1 MWTAFS
7 LLWAATPGVARAA
20 SESGDGRGAGEL
32 GTVVVLVVLI
42 GVAYVL
48 AHSVVERLQRRFLVV
63 SGAEY
68 LLLGILL
75 GLFPAI
81 AGLEKENLQG
91 LFPVIAL
98 AAGWVGLLRG
108 TDFDFAS
115 LQRLDPATWRIVFL
129 HHLLPGVAVGVASY
143 YFFTLAGPLFAFE
156 LVDEAGHLT
165 LVNPLADP
173 VTGLVSKRDAAL
185 SAAALA
191 CFAAT
196 DSAEPF
202 DLLARRYEVGGR
214 IAPLLRNGTRLGD
227 IAVILA
233 FGLIFCIFHEQAEGA
248 KTYSPSLW
256 AWVTVLLGGAL
267 GFLFSLFLAGD
278 ESDNSRFLALVGIIA
293 FASGGAYFLKIS
305 PLTVNL
311 AMGFVL
317 VNFARGGQL
326 LHTTLESTERPMAIV
341 LLIFA
346 GALWEVPAQAQVL
359 PTLIALGGFLLLRTA
374 GKWLASLVAGWGT
387 TLRKDLFRGL
397 LAHGDVTL
405 AMAVSFRLVYQDSPA
420 ADIAYSVVLASI
432 VLNDLV
438 APRLL
443 RGLLVDEGGIQK
455 ELRHDDSGTSIEV
468 SNR

>member
-1 MWTAFS
+1 MVGRLMVTAVPFVC
-7 LLWAATPGVARAA
+7 AALPGVAHAA
-20 SESGDGRGAGEL
+20 SGAGQNDTAGEL
-32 GTVVVLVVLI
+32 GTVVLLVIVI

-48 AHSVVERLQRRFLVV
+48 AHNVVERLQRRFLVV

-68 LLLGILL
+68 LLLGFLL
-75 GLFPAI
+75 GPAFPAI
-81 AGLEKENLQG
+81 HALDNVAGLL
-91 LFPVIAL
+91 PIIAL

-115 LQRLDPATWRIVFL
+115 LQKLDPATWRVVFL
-129 HHLLPGVAVGVASY
+129 HHLLPGVAVGVGSY
-143 YFFTLAGPLFAFE
+143 YFFTETGW
-156 LVDEAGHLT
+156 VLT
-165 LVNPLADP
+165 SP
-173 VTGLVSKRDAAL
+173 RDAAL

-191 CFAAT
+191 CFAAA

-202 DLLARRYEVGGR
+202 DLLARRYEVSGR
-214 IAPLLRNGTRLGD
+214 LAPLLRNGTRLGD

-233 FGLIFCIFHEQAEGA
+233 FGLIFCVFHENAPQAQD
-248 KTYSPSLW
+248 YSPALW

-293 FASGGAYFLKIS
+293 FASGGAYFLELS
-305 PLTVNL
+305 PLAVNL
-311 AMGFVL
+311 SMGFVL

-346 GALWEVPAQAQVL
+346 GALWERTELV
-359 PTLIALGGFLLLRTA
+359 PTLLALGGFLIARTGA
-374 GKWLASLVAGWGT
+374 KWIASVIAGWGT
-387 TLRKDLFRGL
+387 SLRKDLFRGL

-405 AMAVSFRLVYQDSPA
+405 AMAVSFRLVYDGEA
-420 ADIAYSVVLASI
+420 AKIAYSVVLGSI
-432 VLNDLV
+432 ILNDLM

-443 RGLLVDEGGIQK
+443 RGLLVDEGEIQR
-455 ELRHDDSGTSIEV
+455 ELKDSDSRTSIEV
-468 SNR
+468 TTR

>member
-1 MWTAFS
+1 MVGRLMVTAVPFVC
-7 LLWAATPGVARAA
+7 AALPGVAHAA
-20 SESGDGRGAGEL
+20 SGAGQNDSAGEL
-32 GTVVVLVVLI
+32 GTVVLLVLVI

-48 AHSVVERLQRRFLVV
+48 AHNVVERLQRRFLVV

-68 LLLGILL
+68 LLLGFLL
-75 GLFPAI
+75 GPAFPAI
-81 AGLEKENLQG
+81 HALDNVAGLL
-91 LFPVIAL
+91 PIIAL

-115 LQRLDPATWRIVFL
+115 LQKLDPATWRVVFL
-129 HHLLPGVAVGVASY
+129 HHLLPGVAVGVGSY
-143 YFFTLAGPLFAFE
+143 YFFTETGW
-156 LVDEAGHLT
+156 VLT
-165 LVNPLADP
+165 SP
-173 VTGLVSKRDAAL
+173 RDAAL

-191 CFAAT
+191 CFAAA

-202 DLLARRYEVGGR
+202 DLLARRYEVSGR
-214 IAPLLRNGTRLGD
+214 LAPLLRNGTRLGD

-233 FGLIFCIFHEQAEGA
+233 FGLIFCVFHENAPQAQD
-248 KTYSPSLW
+248 YSPALW

-293 FASGGAYFLKIS
+293 FASGGAYFLELS
-305 PLTVNL
+305 PLAVNL
-311 AMGFVL
+311 SMGFVL

-346 GALWEVPAQAQVL
+346 GALWERTELV
-359 PTLIALGGFLLLRTA
+359 PTLLALGGFLIARTGA
-374 GKWLASLVAGWGT
+374 KWIASVIAGWGT
-387 TLRKDLFRGL
+387 SLRKDLFRGL

-405 AMAVSFRLVYQDSPA
+405 AMAVSFRLVYDGEA
-420 ADIAYSVVLASI
+420 AKIAYSVVLGSI
-432 VLNDLV
+432 ILNDLM

-443 RGLLVDEGGIQK
+443 RGLLVDEGEIQR
-455 ELRHDDSGTSIEV
+455 ELKDSDSRTSIEV
-468 SNR
+468 TTR